1 MTNQLAFSIAG
12 QQIKVPQQIQ
22 GLANP
27 SNYGDFGGA
36 LIGKLIAIAFAV
48 AAIIALFVIV
58 LGGFKWITS
67 QGDPK
72 EISGARN
79 TIIYAAIGLGVVFLS
94 FFIVNLLSSFLGIP
108 LLGR

>member
-1 MTNQLAFSIAG
+1 MKEKLLAANAG
-12 QQIKVPQQIQ
+12 GFNILPPQQIRN
-22 GLANP
+22 LADP
-27 SNYGDFGGA
+27 GRFGAFGGTF
-36 LIGKLIAIAFAV
+36 IGKLIFIMFIA

-94 FFIVNLLSSFLGIP
+94 FFIVNLLSS
-108 LLGR
+108 